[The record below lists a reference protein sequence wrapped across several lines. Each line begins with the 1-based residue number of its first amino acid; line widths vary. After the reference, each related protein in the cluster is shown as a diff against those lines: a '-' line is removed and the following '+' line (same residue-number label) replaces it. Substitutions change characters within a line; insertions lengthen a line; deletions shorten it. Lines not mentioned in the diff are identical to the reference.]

1 MQNIAKVVSN
11 DRVFN
16 GLGWVVVRVAMIS
29 LHLKALMPQKIQ
41 SAGESVGG
49 LVGVLVTSFLS
60 ALVFYG
66 LVSLLWKYV
75 LNTSY

>member
-1 MQNIAKVVSN
+1 MTEFLV
-11 DRVFN
+11 
-16 GLGWVVVRVAMIS
+16 GWVVVLLAMIC
-29 LHLKALMPQKIQ
+29 LHLKAVMPEKIQ
-41 SAGESVGG
+41 SARESVGG